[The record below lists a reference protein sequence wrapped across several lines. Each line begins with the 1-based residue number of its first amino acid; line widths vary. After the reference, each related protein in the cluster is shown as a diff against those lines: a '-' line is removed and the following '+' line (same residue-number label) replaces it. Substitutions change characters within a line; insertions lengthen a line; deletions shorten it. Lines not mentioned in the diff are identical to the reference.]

1 MSGVSKNSGNTNP
14 SVDHLAE
21 LWGALDELCS
31 SLTDEDWTRPTGCPG
46 WSVQDHLSHLNDYES
61 RAVGRPAPDHVPAEG
76 SHVKNELGRGNE
88 IGVDYRR
95 SWPPSRVLEEF
106 RDVTG
111 ARLEQL
117 RGLSDEDLEREVMTP
132 AGPGTVA
139 DMLTLRVMD
148 TWSHEQDI
156 RRAVGRPGG
165 ETGPAVDETVTYWS
179 RFLPFVVGKRAGAP
193 EGATV
198 VFVIGDHRFGVEV
211 VDGRARASA
220 TLPDAPTAT
229 VTMPAPTFAALV
241 GGRADA
247 PDDVKLAG
255 DTALGRKIVDGLGFL
270 P

>member
-1 MSGVSKNSGNTNP
+1 MSGVSKSSGNANP
-14 SVDHLAE
+14 SIEHLAE
-21 LWGALDELCS
+21 LWGTLDELCS
-31 SLTDEDWTRPTGCPG
+31 SLTDEDWARPTGCPG
-46 WSVQDHLSHLNDYES
+46 WTVQDQVAHLVDYES
-61 RAVGRPAPDHVPAEG
+61 RAVGRPAPEHVAAEG
-76 SHVKNELGRGNE
+76 THVRNELGRGNE

-95 SWPPSRVLEEF
+95 SWPPSRVLDEF
-106 RDVTG
+106 REVTA

-117 RGLSDEDLEREVMTP
+117 RGLTDDDLKREVMTP

-165 ETGPAVDETVTYWS
+165 ENGPAVDEAVTYWS

-193 EGATV
+193 DGV
-198 VFVIGDHRFGVEV
+198 NVLFVIGDHRFGVEV
-211 VDGRARASA
+211 VDGRARATA
-220 TLPDAPTAT
+220 TLPDAPTVS

-247 PDDVKLAG
+247 PDNVELTG
-255 DTALGRKIVDGLGFL
+255 DAALGRKIVDGLGFL

>member
-1 MSGVSKNSGNTNP
+1 MSGVSSTSRNTNP
-14 SVDHLAE
+14 SIDHLGE
-21 LWGALDELCS
+21 LWGTLDGLCS
-31 SLTDEDWTRPTGCPG
+31 SLTDDDWTRPTGCPG

-61 RAVGRPAPDHVPAEG
+61 RALGRPAPDHLAPEG

-106 RDVTG
+106 RDVTA

-117 RGLSDEDLEREVMTP
+117 RGMSDDDMKRDVVTP

-165 ETGPAVDETVTYWS
+165 DTGPAVDEAVTYWS

-193 EGATV
+193 DGCSVLFA
-198 VFVIGDHRFGVEV
+198 IGDHRFGIEV
-211 VDGRARASA
+211 VDGRARPAS
-220 TLPDAPTAT
+220 TLPDAPTVT

-241 GGRADA
+241 GGRADP
-247 PDDVKLAG
+247 PDNIELAG
-255 DTALGRKIVDGLGFL
+255 DAALGRKIVDGLAFL